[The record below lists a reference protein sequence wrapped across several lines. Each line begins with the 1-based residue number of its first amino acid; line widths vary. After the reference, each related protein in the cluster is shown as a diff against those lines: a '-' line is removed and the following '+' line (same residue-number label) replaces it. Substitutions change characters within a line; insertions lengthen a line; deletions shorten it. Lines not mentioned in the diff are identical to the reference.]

1 MQNCNFAQ
9 FYSKIICSN
18 KFFREIFVSGWSLV
32 SKNCFYY
39 SEGINFFS
47 SGCPPLLKNGFYNSK
62 GINFQV
68 DRVLIVKNR
77 LLQ

>member
-9 FYSKIICSN
+9 FYSKIICKN
-18 KFFREIFVSGWSLV
+18 KLFQKIFVSGWSLA
-32 SKNCFYY
+32 SKNYFYY
-39 SEGINFFS
+39 SEGKFFS
-47 SGCPPLLKNGFYNSK
+47 LGCPPQLKTGFYNSK